1 MGEKDSFLDYV
12 KEIPNFLSI
21 FIVPIYFMTVTP
33 MLIEMSKST
42 GISSG
47 DLSLIITFFT
57 IGLVAGQLT
66 SVFYNKKFSKI
77 KIILVSYIFIIF
89 LIIILSFVSN
99 LYLFYILYFFLGYT
113 AGVIWL
119 QATKYILENKI
130 NNKDRLTT
138 IFLSFYPIGNMVAP
152 FIASSLIDNNLN
164 WRYSYYIM
172 AGIAFIILISYM
184 FIKRDWRGKVQHKEE
199 LISIKKIFVNRKINI
214 IFFLGCLLLFLYCIS
229 ETVIAVWAPTFL
241 RVEKLFDI
249 QFASLAVS
257 IFWLSSFAGRMIV
270 SFFAGK
276 IKTNY
281 ILFAL
286 SIIAIVSMIVFIPLK
301 TATSSLIAI
310 GFAGL
315 GHSAIITLGISSAST
330 VYVKGRGIL
339 ASIVFAAV
347 NAGVSIA
354 PFLTRYVSK
363 SSMTLSVMLAPIFMG
378 LTSLVII
385 WKIIFENKYL
395 KDGEIPG

>member
-1 MGEKDSFLDYV
+1 MGEKDSFLDYL